1 MLEFLQAEEQLY
13 YECEEADGVA
23 PHQVMCVS
31 TAATGSEASEQ
42 TLQIVMEIQGHT
54 LSVLI
59 DSGNTHSFL
68 NMELLPKLHGVS
80 TIKPTPV
87 KIANGD
93 LVFCNSQWLLL
104 LGQPMA
110 ILFPLVSVSCHWVL
124 MTLLLAW
131 TGWYNIVQW
140 RWTGLKS
147 G

>member
-23 PHQVMCVS
+23 PHEVMCVS
-31 TAATGSEASEQ
+31 AAVTGSEASEQ

-54 LSVLI
+54 LSVLN
-59 DSGNTHSFL
+59 DSGSTHSFL

-80 TIKPTPV
+80 MIKPTPV

-93 LVFCNSQWLLL
+93 LVFCNSQLAAAAWTTNGHTFSSTFRFLP
-104 LGQPMA
+104 LGAYDA
-110 ILFPLVSVSCHWVL
+110 IISR
-124 MTLLLAW
+124 